1 MPEADVDA
9 TLARGRFGDPVDAL
23 RHLDQAL
30 PGLERGPDVDA
41 LLLTLFARALL
52 IRMASRPT
60 ADVIDAANDL
70 ERAALERRAP
80 VWGATATALRA
91 RARLDAGDV
100 GTAMNELARVH
111 LDQIGPTLAERPG
124 LLLLDTLAGAYARMR
139 LDERVDEVR
148 GRLEESLAAATP
160 ADRAVHWSSWST
172 QLAARALDPVA
183 AGRGDPDQALL
194 ERALSVSVR
203 LDQLSPAVVPDQL
216 RRAVQGVR
224 ALAAA
229 YRGRPSEALRLLG
242 QDAFGE
248 AKDLPPLERQIVTLA
263 AIHAHALVG
272 SVATARSLD
281 DAATPA
287 PAGLPHLVLDACRAR
302 ERLWLETHAGGSV
315 VPVLGRLDDVLA
327 RIGWLGMDLVAQ
339 TARQM
344 LEHQALRLESRTDPL
359 TGVGNRR
366 ALDEELRHMLRF
378 TPMPLAL
385 VLVDIDDFKQ
395 VNDAFTH
402 VVGDEVLRRV
412 AGCLVRELRAGD
424 HLARYGGDE
433 FIALLPRTGDQEARQ
448 VAQRMA
454 DSIARMAWFELADG
468 LAVGVTT
475 GSAALWSLTGRRP
488 DRDAENLFRRA
499 DEALLE
505 AKRRRAEGS
514 PPVTDWPPSRRR
526 DRPIVGDQ
534 PEVDHAW
541 EPEPSPPGY
550 SRPSYSEPS
559 YPEPSYFQ
567 PSSSSPSSSSP
578 SSQPSYSDPSV
589 PASGYPE
596 PTYPASAFPEPVS
609 PEPAHSE
616 RTYSEPR
623 YSEPA
628 YPEPRYPGPAYPDE
642 PAVPPRRSYLG
653 EFAEPERFA
662 DPPPPWHMANGSY
675 GGDVNGIDRSGVP
688 SGPQRV
694 RSGLSSGGLRIEDEA
709 AAAVEAEVNG
719 QAGGFP
725 GGPSR
730 RHPTVI
736 DLSQGSGRRERSE
749 PDRFDANRF
758 DADRFDPDEFDPG
771 RFDSDR
777 FNRDT
782 FDQDRLD

>member
-1 MPEADVDA
+1 MRGWPDDAAGAMTPEADVDA
-9 TLARGRFGDPVDAL
+9 TLARGRFGDPGEAL

-30 PGLERGPDVDA
+30 PALEHGPDVDA
-41 LLLTLFARALL
+41 LLLALFARALL
-52 IRMASRPT
+52 IRMAGRPT
-60 ADVIDAANDL
+60 ADVLEAADDL

-80 VWGATATALRA
+80 VWGSTATALRA

-111 LDQIGPTLAERPG
+111 LDQVGPPLAERPG

-139 LDERVDEVR
+139 LDERVDDVR
-148 GRLEESLAAATP
+148 GRLEEGLTAATP

-203 LDQLSPAVVPDQL
+203 LDELSPSVVPDQL

-248 AKDLPPLERQIVTLA
+248 PKDLPPLERQIVTLA

-315 VPVLGRLDDVLA
+315 VPVLSRLDDVLA

-339 TARQM
+339 TARQV

-395 VNDAFTH
+395 VNDEFTH

-454 DSIARMAWFELADG
+454 DSIARMPWFELADG
-468 LAVGVTT
+468 LGVGVTT

-514 PPVTDWPPSRRR
+514 PPVSDWPPTRRR
-526 DRPIVGDQ
+526 DRQLPVDQ
-534 PEVDHAW
+534 P
-541 EPEPSPPGY
+541 G
-550 SRPSYSEPS
+550 
-559 YPEPSYFQ
+559 YPEPGYLPPSHGEQ
-567 PSSSSPSSSSP
+567 P
-578 SSQPSYSDPSV
+578 V
-589 PASGYPE
+589 AAPAYPE

-609 PEPAHSE
+609 PEPRYREPMYAA
-616 RTYSEPR
+616 SEPP
-623 YSEPA
+623 YPA
-628 YPEPRYPGPAYPDE
+628 PAYPDE
-642 PAVPPRRSYLG
+642 PVGPARPSYLG
-653 EFAEPERFA
+653 EFTEPERFA

-675 GGDVNGIDRSGVP
+675 PGDVNVIDRSGP

-719 QAGGFP
+719 QAGAAP

-736 DLSQGSGRRERSE
+736 DLSQGAGRREPFD
-749 PDRFDANRF
+749 PDRFESDRF
-758 DADRFDPDEFDPG
+758 ESDRLESDRFDPNRFERD
-771 RFDSDR
+771 RFD
-777 FNRDT
+777 
-782 FDQDRLD
+782 

>member
-1 MPEADVDA
+1 VRGWPDDGTGAVPEADVEA
-9 TLARGRFGDPVDAL
+9 LLSWGRFTDAGDAL
-23 RHLDQAL
+23 QQLDQAL
-30 PGLERGPDVDA
+30 PALERRADGAA
-41 LLLTLFARALL
+41 LLLALFGRALL
-52 IRMASRPT
+52 TRMAGRPAPDVLEA
-60 ADVIDAANDL
+60 ADLL

-80 VWGATATALRA
+80 VWAATASALRA
-91 RARLDAGDV
+91 RARLDVGDV

-111 LDQIGPTLAERPG
+111 LNQLGRALAERPG

-148 GRLEESLAAATP
+148 GLLEEGIAAAP
-160 ADRAVHWSSWST
+160 PLDRAAHWASWST

-183 AGRGDPDQALL
+183 SGRGEPDQALL
-194 ERALSVSVR
+194 ERALAVSAR
-203 LDQLSPAVVPDQL
+203 LDDVPRTTVPDRL
-216 RRAVQGVR
+216 RRVVQGVR

-248 AKDLPPLERQIVTLA
+248 PKDLPPLERQIATLA

-302 ERLWLETHAGGSV
+302 ERLWLETHAAGSV
-315 VPVLGRLDDVLA
+315 VPVLTRLDDVLA
-327 RIGWLGMDLVAQ
+327 RIAWLGMDLVTQ
-339 TARQM
+339 TARQV

-412 AGCLVRELRAGD
+412 AACLGRELRLGD

-433 FIALLPRTGDQEARQ
+433 FIALLPRTGDKEARQ

-454 DSIARMAWFELADG
+454 DAIARLPWSELADG
-468 LAVGVTT
+468 LTVGVTT

-505 AKRRRAEGS
+505 AKRQRSEGGA
-514 PPVTDWPPSRRR
+514 PPVGDWAAAGRRR
-526 DRPIVGDQ
+526 RPAPTEESGLAEVLEPGVDAQPWIV
-534 PEVDHAW
+534 EKVS
-541 EPEPSPPGY
+541 PEPAHRAPAATEAYPEPAY
-550 SRPSYSEPS
+550 TTLYREPS
-559 YPEPSYFQ
+559 YPEPSH
-567 PSSSSPSSSSP
+567 SEA
-578 SSQPSYSDPSV
+578 SY
-589 PASGYPE
+589 PA
-596 PTYPASAFPEPVS
+596 PTYPASAFPGPS
-609 PEPAHSE
+609 HADPTHSGRIHSE
-616 RTYSEPR
+616 PDYPDAPHSGPIYAESGAPHPTYPVYSEPT
-623 YSEPA
+623 
-628 YPEPRYPGPAYPDE
+628 YPGPAYPDE
-642 PAVPPRRSYLG
+642 PAPPAGRTYLG
-653 EFAEPERFA
+653 EPADTDAFAES
-662 DPPPPWHMANGSY
+662 PPPWESVNGVYGTGVNGTNGS
-675 GGDVNGIDRSGVP
+675 GS
-688 SGPQRV
+688 STGPQRL
-694 RSGLSSGGLRIEDEA
+694 RSGLASGGLRIEEEA
-709 AAAVEAEVNG
+709 AAAVEAEAQG
-719 QAGGFP
+719 RAGELF
-725 GGPSR
+725 GGHSR
-730 RHPTVI
+730 RRPPVI
-736 DLSQGSGRRERSE
+736 DLSQ
-749 PDRFDANRF
+749 P
-758 DADRFDPDEFDPG
+758 PG
-771 RFDSDR
+771 T
-777 FNRDT
+777 RDQ
-782 FDQDRLD
+782 FE